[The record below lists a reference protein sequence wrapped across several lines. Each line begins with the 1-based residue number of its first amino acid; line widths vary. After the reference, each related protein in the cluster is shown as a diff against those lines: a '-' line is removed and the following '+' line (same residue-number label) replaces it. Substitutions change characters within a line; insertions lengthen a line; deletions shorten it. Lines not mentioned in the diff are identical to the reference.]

1 MLHFFFILN
10 INKQGTNHDQVRLP
24 QSLWN
29 ILFILFIYLCFL
41 FIFVYIFHSLF
52 FLDILYYDDNKRRLT
67 CTGSQGGKVNFY
79 QVDVIEN
86 SKLRL
91 LIASSLRLS
100 DSNEYETFHWDL
112 INTNCQ
118 AWYSDCEIGQR
129 PSPDCSIALYC
140 CQLVAH
146 MLLYMLMNNASC

>member
-1 MLHFFFILN
+1 MTASSHLWLLIFWYTGVKKDMLHSFFILN
-10 INKQGTNHDQVRLP
+10 INKQQGTNHDQVRPP

-29 ILFILFIYLCFL
+29 ILFILFIYLYFL
-41 FIFVYIFHSLF
+41 FIFVYTFYSLF

-91 LIASSLRLS
+91 LIASSLRGV
-100 DSNEYETFHWDL
+100 TQT
-112 INTNCQ
+112 NT
-118 AWYSDCEIGQR
+118 R
-129 PSPDCSIALYC
+129 PNTGVL
-140 CQLVAH
+140 
-146 MLLYMLMNNASC
+146 